1 MTGYFSYKIE
11 HDYGL
16 APNPFGQYCTLAV
29 CKPTIRNNK
38 NLKLGDWVVG
48 TGSAQLGNLHHLI
61 FAMQVEGKITLDE
74 YWKDERFQYKKP
86 ILNGSLVQ
94 LYGDNFYHKNPK
106 TGKWIQEE
114 SAHTVVDKEE
124 HLENDTKGKYVLF
137 SENFYYFGSNSPKI
151 PNEYWDICNEGRNM
165 KSTSIDTNIADN
177 FVNWL
182 KENFEKGI
190 HGDPINW
197 KEHSNEH
204 NQTKL
209 KV

>member
-1 MTGYFSYKIE
+1 MTRYFSYKIE

-38 NLKLGDWVVG
+38 NIKLGDWVIG
-48 TGSAQLGNLHHLI
+48 TGSAQLGNLHQLI
-61 FAMQVEGKITLDE
+61 FAMQIEGKITLDE
-74 YWKDERFQYKKP
+74 YWYDERFQYKKP

-94 LYGDNFYHKNPK
+94 IYGDNFYHKDKN
-106 TGKWIQEE
+106 TGEWIQEE
-114 SAHTVVDKEE
+114 SAHSLVDKKE

-137 SENFYYFGSNSPKI
+137 SENFYYFGNKSPII
-151 PNEYWDICNEGRNM
+151 PEEYWNVCNEGRNM
-165 KSTSIDTNIADN
+165 KSESIDAKVASSFIK
-177 FVNWL
+177 WL
-182 KENFEKGI
+182 QENFEMGI

-197 KEHSNEH
+197 KEYSSQY